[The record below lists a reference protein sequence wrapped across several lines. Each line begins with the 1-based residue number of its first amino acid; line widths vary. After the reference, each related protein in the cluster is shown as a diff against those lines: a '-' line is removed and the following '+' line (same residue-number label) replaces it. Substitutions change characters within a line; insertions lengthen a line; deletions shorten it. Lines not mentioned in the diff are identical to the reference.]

1 MAGHENCDLLDE
13 VLEDHDEIK
22 KLFAKVEAST
32 GDAKRDA
39 FEDLVRK
46 LAVHETAEQEVVH
59 PLLRNA
65 GGEEIVEKRLTE
77 EKEGEK
83 MLAELL
89 KMGTGDPTFDR
100 TFATLRGAVL
110 EHADHEQEQE
120 HPKIREK
127 VDEERLR
134 KLAKVFRTAELAAP
148 TRPHPLGPTS
158 AAGNLAVGP
167 VVAIMDRARDAV
179 REAMH
184 KLSA

>member
-1 MAGHENCDLLDE
+1 MTGHENCDVIDE

-22 KLFAKVEAST
+22 RLLAGVEALQ
-32 GDAKRDA
+32 GEQKRDA

-59 PLLRNA
+59 PLLRDA
-65 GGEEIVEKRLTE
+65 GGEAILQERLSE

-83 MLAELL
+83 MLSALL
-89 KMGTGDPTFDR
+89 KMGTDDPLFDR
-100 TFATLRGAVL
+100 TFKSLRAAVL
-110 EHADHEQEQE
+110 DHADFEQEQE
-120 HPKIREK
+120 HPKIRETI
-127 VDEERLR
+127 DAERLR
-134 KLAKVFRTAELAAP
+134 TLAKVFRAAEATAP

-179 REAMH
+179 RDAMH